1 MCYFRGS
8 LSVLGMRVPTWIFLG
23 IPTVLL
29 FYIKN
34 KTKHIDS
41 GCYIETFPR
50 QSATKG
56 NLQGWFVVVV
66 NVIIMTVDANDSN
79 GGLLL

>member
-1 MCYFRGS
+1 MLHF
-8 LSVLGMRVPTWIFLG
+8 
-23 IPTVLL
+23 
-29 FYIKN
+29 
-34 KTKHIDS
+34 
-41 GCYIETFPR
+41 ETFPR
-50 QSATKG
+50 QSATEE